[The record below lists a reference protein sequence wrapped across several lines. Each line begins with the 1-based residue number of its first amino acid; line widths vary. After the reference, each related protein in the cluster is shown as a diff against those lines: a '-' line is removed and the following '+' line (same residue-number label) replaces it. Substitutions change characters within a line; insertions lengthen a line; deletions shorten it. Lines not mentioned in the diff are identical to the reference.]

1 MKRYVHEK
9 VAYIEE
15 FQPQDE
21 HLFIVPGAKDEVVTR
36 GRSRAYTIASPLIS
50 RRTQYRALLNLRA
63 LGEII
68 DREGPDIIESGDPY
82 QVGWKAL
89 RVGQA
94 QRIPVVAFY
103 HSHFAEAYLR
113 GPIQHLLGK
122 AAAEWCMQQARAYVR
137 NFYNRFALTLVP
149 SAGLAAELA
158 RWGVS
163 NTCRVGLGVNCNVF
177 RPADD
182 GVATRAQ
189 LGVSEESVLLLYVGR
204 LAPEKNTQTL
214 FRAFTLLVRQN
225 AKKFHLLVI
234 GDGQQGHQLQRLAA
248 ETKSVTWIRYCADS
262 EELARYYRAA
272 DFFVHPGVEETFG
285 LVALESQACGTPVV
299 GVHGTFM
306 DKVIL
311 HDQSAWAAANTPAS
325 LAEAIERM
333 AACDLRA
340 LGQIAAASAVEKF
353 AWPRVFER
361 LFSVYREVI
370 ASYRR
375 AC

>member
-1 MKRYVHEK
+1 MHEK
-9 VAYIEE
+9 IAYIEE

-21 HLFIVPGAKDEVVTR
+21 HLFIVPGAKNEVVSS
-36 GRSRAYTIASPLIS
+36 GRSRTYIIASPLIS

-68 DREGPDIIESGDPY
+68 ERERPDVIESGDPY

-94 QRIPVVAFY
+94 QGIPVVAFY

-113 GPIQHLLGK
+113 GPIQHSLGK
-122 AAAEWCMQQARAYVR
+122 AAAEWFMQQARAYVR

-158 RWGVS
+158 RWGVR
-163 NTCRVGLGVNCNVF
+163 NTYQVALGVNCNVF
-177 RPADD
+177 RPGEDR
-182 GVATRAQ
+182 VATRAK
-189 LGVSEESVLLLYVGR
+189 LGVSEDSVLLLYVGR

-214 FRAFTLLVRQN
+214 FHAFPSLVRQN

-234 GDGQQGHQLQRLAA
+234 GDGQQSDRLKRLAA
-248 ETKSVTWIRYCADS
+248 ETNSVTWIHYCADS

-272 DFFVHPGVEETFG
+272 DLFVHPGVEETFG
-285 LVALESQACGTPVV
+285 LVALESQACATPVV
-299 GVHGTFM
+299 GIHGTYM
-306 DKVIL
+306 DEVIM

-325 LAEAIERM
+325 LAEAIEGM
-333 AACDLRA
+333 AAFDLRA
-340 LGQIAAASAVEKF
+340 LGQIAAANVEEKF
-353 AWPRVFER
+353 AWPRVLAG

>member
-1 MKRYVHEK
+1 MHEK
-9 VAYIEE
+9 IAYIEK

-21 HLFIVPGAKDEVVTR
+21 HLFIVPGAKDEIVTS
-36 GRSRAYTIASPLIS
+36 GRSRTYTIASPLIS
-50 RRTQYRALLNLRA
+50 RRTQYRVLLNLRA
-63 LGEII
+63 LGGII
-68 DREGPDIIESGDPY
+68 ERERPDLIESGDPY

-113 GPIQHLLGK
+113 GPIQHSLGK
-122 AAAEWCMQQARAYVR
+122 TAAEWCMQQARAYVR

-163 NTCRVGLGVNCNVF
+163 NTYQVALGVNCDVF
-177 RPADD
+177 RPGNDD
-182 GVATRAQ
+182 VATRAA
-189 LGVSEESVLLLYVGR
+189 LGVSADSVLLLYVGR
-204 LAPEKNTQTL
+204 LAPEKNTLTL
-214 FRAFTLLVRQN
+214 FRAFDLLVRQN
-225 AKKFHLLVI
+225 AAKFHLLVI
-234 GDGQQGHQLQRLAA
+234 GDGQQGDYLQRLAA
-248 ETKSVTWIRYCADS
+248 ETNSVTWIRYCADS
-262 EELARYYRAA
+262 QELARYYRAA
-272 DFFVHPGVEETFG
+272 DVFVHPGVEETFG

-299 GVHGTFM
+299 GIHGSYM
-306 DKVIL
+306 DEVIL
-311 HDQSAWAAANTPAS
+311 HDQSAWAAANTPES
-325 LAEAIERM
+325 LAQAIEKITE
-333 AACDLRA
+333 CDLST
-340 LGQIAAASAVEKF
+340 LGSIAAANVAEKF

-370 ASYRR
+370 TSYRR